1 MIYVFCKV
9 SKTKINGK
17 DYYYASLVESFREKD
32 TIKHKLIK
40 NIGSVDYET
49 ALRLKVAF
57 SKRIPLSDLKGLLDN
72 FGVSY
77 E

>member
-1 MIYVFCKV
+1 MFCKV

-17 DYYYASLVESFREKD
+17 DYYYASLVESFREKN
-32 TIKHKLIK
+32 TIKHKLVK

-49 ALRLKVAF
+49 AIRLKVAF
-57 SKRIPLSDLKGLLDN
+57 SKRIPLSDLKRLLDN
-72 FGVSY
+72 SGISY